1 MSDATAPTDDTLDP
15 ELPSF
20 FDPAVLDDPFETY
33 AAMHERCPVHRL
45 PENGLYMIAGYE
57 DVRETLTDPATFSSQ
72 GASYNARGADAL
84 MTMGAILA
92 ERGWLTP
99 PVLQSADPPD
109 HTDHRKLLAR
119 VFTPKRV
126 AALTPRIDELTNEL
140 LDRVIERGTMEFVTE
155 FAIPLPGIFICEQYG
170 LPASEYPTF
179 RRWAE
184 AVVAPVQRELSV
196 DEAREVAE
204 TLVES
209 QHHLA
214 AEFELRREEPADDLI
229 SALVHAHD
237 DPDDPADPFSVEEL
251 QGLMAQLVAGGFE
264 TTTAALTTGMWL
276 LLRSPEQMEKLRADR
291 SLMHNFIEESLRYD
305 SPVAGLWRTTTCP
318 VTVGG
323 TDIPEGAMVMPRY
336 AAANRDPAVFDE
348 PDVFDIERP
357 NASAHLAFGQGPH
370 YCIGAA
376 LARAELNS
384 AFTAILDRMDDIR
397 LAEPLDDAPHE
408 YSFFLRPFQRL
419 PLAFTAHAD
428 PVG

>member
-1 MSDATAPTDDTLDP
+1 MSDATTPTRRTVDP
-15 ELPSF
+15 GLPSLL
-20 FDPAVLDDPFETY
+20 DPAVLDDPFDTY

-45 PENGLYMIAGYE
+45 PENGLYLIAGYE
-57 DVRETLTDPATFSSQ
+57 DVRQTLTDAATFSSR

-84 MTMGAILA
+84 LTMGAILA
-92 ERGWLTP
+92 ERGWVTP

-109 HTDHRKLLAR
+109 HTEHRKLLAR
-119 VFTPKRV
+119 VFTPTRV

-140 LDRVIERGTMEFVTE
+140 LDRVIERGTMEFVTD

-170 LPASEYPTF
+170 LPSSEYPTF

-184 AVVAPVQRELSV
+184 ATVAPVQRELSV
-196 DEAREVAE
+196 EEAREVAE
-204 TLVES
+204 TVVES

-214 AEFELRREEPADDLI
+214 AEFERRREHPTDDLI

-237 DPDDPADPFSVEEL
+237 DPDDPAHPFTVEEL

-276 LLRSPEQMEKLRADR
+276 LLRYPDQMDKLRADR
-291 SLMHNFIEESLRYD
+291 SLMRNFIEESLRFD

-318 VTVGG
+318 VSVGG
-323 TDIPEGAMVMPRY
+323 TEIPEGAMVMPRY
-336 AAANRDPAVFDE
+336 AAANRDPAVFED

-357 NASAHLAFGQGPH
+357 NAGAHLAFGQGPH

-376 LARAELNS
+376 LARAELES
-384 AFTAILDRMDDIR
+384 AFSAILDRMDDIR
-397 LAEPLDDAPHE
+397 LAEPLDDEPHE
-408 YSFFLRPFQRL
+408 FSFFLRPFKRL
-419 PLAFTAHAD
+419 PLAFTPVAD
-428 PVG
+428 RPG

>member
-1 MSDATAPTDDTLDP
+1 MSEPDRVTDDHVDA
-15 ELPSF
+15 EVSSF
-20 FDPAVLDDPFETY
+20 FDPSVLDDPFDTY
-33 AAMHERCPVHRL
+33 AAMHEQCPVHRL

-57 DVRETLTDPATFSSQ
+57 DVRETLTDPATFSSR
-72 GASYNARGADAL
+72 GASHNARGAEAL
-84 MTMGAILA
+84 ATMGAIIA
-92 ERGWLTP
+92 ERGWLMP

-109 HTDHRKLLAR
+109 HTEHRKLLGR

-126 AALTPRIDELTNEL
+126 AALTPRIDELTNDL
-140 LDRVIERGTMEFVTE
+140 LDRIIERGTMEFVSD

-184 AVVAPVQRELSV
+184 ATVAPVQRELTV

-204 TLVES
+204 TVVES

-214 AEFELRREEPADDLI
+214 AEFERRRVEPTDDLI
-229 SALVHAHD
+229 SALVHSHD
-237 DPDDPADPFSVEEL
+237 DPDDPADPFTIEEL

-276 LLRSPEQMEKLRADR
+276 LLRYPGQMEKLRADR
-291 SLMHNFIEESLRYD
+291 SLMRNFIEESLRFD

-318 VTVGG
+318 VTMAG
-323 TDIPEGAMVMPRY
+323 TEIPAGSMVMPRY
-336 AAANRDPAVFDE
+336 AAANRDPSVFDG

-397 LAEPLDDAPHE
+397 LAEPLDDEPHE
-408 YSFFLRPFQRL
+408 FSFFLRPFKRMQ
-419 PLAFTAHAD
+419 LAFTAAAAA
-428 PVG
+428 G

>member
-1 MSDATAPTDDTLDP
+1 MSEPGPATGAHCDSG
-15 ELPSF
+15 LPSF
-20 FDPAVLDDPFETY
+20 FDPAVLDDPFDAY
-33 AAMHERCPVHRL
+33 ALMHERCPVHML

-57 DVRETLTDPATFSSQ
+57 DVRRTLTDAATFSSS

-84 MTMGAILA
+84 AVMGAIMA
-92 ERGWLTP
+92 ERGWIGP
-99 PVLQSADPPD
+99 PVLQSADPPA
-109 HTDHRKLLAR
+109 HTRHRELLSR

-126 AALTPRIDELTNEL
+126 AALTPRLDELTNEL
-140 LDRVIERGTMEFVTE
+140 LDGVIDAGTMEFVTD

-214 AEFELRREEPADDLI
+214 AEFERRRAEPTDDLI
-229 SALVHAHD
+229 SALVHCHD
-237 DPDDPADPFSVEEL
+237 DPDDPTEPFTIGEL

-276 LLRSPEQMEKLRADR
+276 LLRHPDQMEKLRADR
-291 SLMHNFIEESLRYD
+291 SLMRNFIEESLRFD

-318 VTVGG
+318 VTVGA
-323 TDIPEGAMVMPRY
+323 TEIPEGAMVMPRY
-336 AAANRDPAVFDE
+336 AAANRDPDVFDE
-348 PDVFDIERP
+348 PDVFDIERS
-357 NASAHLAFGQGPH
+357 NARAHLAFGQGPH
-370 YCIGAA
+370 HCIGAA
-376 LARAELNS
+376 LARAELHS
-384 AFTAILDRMDDIR
+384 AFTAILDRMHDIR
-397 LAEPLDDAPHE
+397 LAEPLGGQPHE
-408 YSFFLRPFQRL
+408 FSFFLRPFERL
-419 PLAFTAHAD
+419 PLAFEGA
-428 PVG
+428 GE